1 MKTICALLIPFAMG
15 IACTSQTKT
24 DFSGTWK
31 LNPAQS
37 QMGDRRGPGDAGGP
51 DSTMRPPR
59 PEAGPDGQA
68 AADASN
74 RPQRPDR
81 RPGAPDSSGR
91 PPRFESDPGRPRGWM
106 GGGPM
111 TITQN
116 SDRLIIERTLPS
128 RSGEDRTVRETYT
141 LDGKECTNDSRMG
154 EKTSVCKWSADG
166 KILTVES
173 LQVFNRDGQSREMRT
188 VEVYS
193 LEGDHL
199 IVETTRDTPRGE
211 RKTRMVYDK
220 N

>member
-15 IACTSQTKT
+15 MACTSQNKT

-31 LNPAQS
+31 LNLTQS
-37 QMGDRRGPGDAGGP
+37 QMGDRRGPGDPGGP

-59 PEAGPDGQA
+59 
-68 AADASN
+68 
-74 RPQRPDR
+74 
-81 RPGAPDSSGR
+81 
-91 PPRFESDPGRPRGWM
+91 FEGDPGRPRGWM

-116 SDRLIIERTLPS
+116 SDQLIIERTMP
-128 RSGEDRTVRETYT
+128 RRGGEDRTVRETYT
-141 LDGKECTNDSRMG
+141 LDGKECVNDSRLG
-154 EKTSVCKWSADG
+154 EKTSVCKWSEDG
-166 KILTVES
+166 QTLTVES

-188 VEVYS
+188 VDVYS
-193 LEGDHL
+193 LQGNQL

-211 RKTRMVYDK
+211 HKTRLVYDR

>member
-1 MKTICALLIPFAMG
+1 
-15 IACTSQTKT
+15 
-24 DFSGTWK
+24 
-31 LNPAQS
+31 
-37 QMGDRRGPGDAGGP
+37 
-51 DSTMRPPR
+51 
-59 PEAGPDGQA
+59 
-68 AADASN
+68 
-74 RPQRPDR
+74 
-81 RPGAPDSSGR
+81 
-91 PPRFESDPGRPRGWM
+91 M

>member
-15 IACTSQTKT
+15 MACTSQTKT

-37 QMGDRRGPGDAGGP
+37 QMGDRRGPGDPGGP

-59 PEAGPDGQA
+59 PEAGPDGPA

-74 RPQRPDR
+74 RPQRPGR
-81 RPGAPDSSGR
+81 RPGAPDSSNR
-91 PPRFESDPGRPRGWM
+91 PPRFEGDPGRPRGWM

-116 SDRLIIERTLPS
+116 SDQLIIERTMPS

-141 LDGKECTNDSRMG
+141 LDGKECVNDSRMG

-166 KILTVES
+166 KTLTVES

-188 VEVYS
+188 VDVYS

-211 RKTRMVYDK
+211 RKTKMVYDK